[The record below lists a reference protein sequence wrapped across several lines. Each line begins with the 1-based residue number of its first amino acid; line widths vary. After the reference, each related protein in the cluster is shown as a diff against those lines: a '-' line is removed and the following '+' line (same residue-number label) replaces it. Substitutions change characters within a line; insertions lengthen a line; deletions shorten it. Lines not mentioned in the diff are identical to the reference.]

1 MSGRERRRKTKRGE
15 VECNEVKEEMRGR
28 DKEKEEL
35 KTTDN
40 KENTSL
46 DKSKQNDERTMKH

>member
-1 MSGRERRRKTKRGE
+1 
-15 VECNEVKEEMRGR
+15 MRGR

-46 DKSKQNDERTMKH
+46 DKSKGAHMWKNDEALTLTA